1 MEKDGLVSQQGW
13 HNWLSLWKVKLDIYL
28 SEHKHKFHRI
38 SVLNLKGNFKTSW
51 IKYRGFM
58 FVTVRRGRPAY
69 TRYESLNYKG
79 KLDTFDP
86 TKI

>member
-1 MEKDGLVSQQGW
+1 
-13 HNWLSLWKVKLDIYL
+13 
-28 SEHKHKFHRI
+28 
-38 SVLNLKGNFKTSW
+38 
-51 IKYRGFM
+51 M